1 MLDESRPRGAEEEIE
16 MSEVITTWQRTEG
29 NRNRCPCGTG
39 SETWELLSGGKR
51 VASATFCPRCDP
63 KLANLVSRSKPLGPK
78 HAAAQRTWDGSVRSE
93 ARRARRAADQGKS
106 LEA

>member
-1 MLDESRPRGAEEEIE
+1 MWR
-16 MSEVITTWQRTEG
+16 RTEG
-29 NRNRCPCGTG
+29 NRNRCPCGAV

-63 KLANLVSRSKPLGPK
+63 KLANLVSRPKPIGPK
-78 HAAAQRTWDGSVRSE
+78 HAAAQGTRDGSVSPE
-93 ARRARRAADQGKS
+93 ARRARRAADQGKP